1 MHKGKEPYLSIYK
14 IVGFYPDNIQLYKQA
29 FLHKSQSIED
39 DEGKWLN
46 NERLEFLGDA
56 ILSAVVADIVYKHFQ
71 NKREGFLTN
80 TRSKIVSRDSMNR
93 IGLSLGID
101 HLLRYS
107 INVHAQHEAHNSN
120 MLGNALE
127 ALIGAIYLD
136 QGFDACYRFIDDILI
151 KKHIDIDKIS
161 ETEVNFK
168 SNLIEWGQKNRL
180 PVSFEIIE
188 SFQDEQSNPVFQ
200 TAAVLV
206 ETGEHIG
213 IGIGYSKKESQQNA
227 AQMAMKKIRTD
238 RIFQQHIL
246 GLKKKLREEKK
257 AREEVEQTDGQNIV
271 VEESSSEVERI
282 DLSPISKEAV
292 AE

>member
-56 ILSAVVADIVYKHFQ
+56 ILSVVVADIVYKHFQ

-136 QGFDACYRFIDDILI
+136 QGFDACYRFIDDVLI

-180 PVSFEIIE
+180 PISFEIIE

>member
-136 QGFDACYRFIDDILI
+136 QGFDACYRFIDDVLI
-151 KKHIDIDKIS
+151 KNILTLTRFRKR
-161 ETEVNFK
+161 K
-168 SNLIEWGQKNRL
+168 STSNR
-180 PVSFEIIE
+180 I
-188 SFQDEQSNPVFQ
+188 
-200 TAAVLV
+200 
-206 ETGEHIG
+206 
-213 IGIGYSKKESQQNA
+213 
-227 AQMAMKKIRTD
+227 
-238 RIFQQHIL
+238 
-246 GLKKKLREEKK
+246 
-257 AREEVEQTDGQNIV
+257 
-271 VEESSSEVERI
+271 
-282 DLSPISKEAV
+282 
-292 AE
+292 

>member
-136 QGFDACYRFIDDILI
+136 QGFDACYRFIDDVLI

-180 PVSFEIIE
+180 PISFEIIE

>member
-136 QGFDACYRFIDDILI
+136 QGFDACYRFIDNVLI

-180 PVSFEIIE
+180 PISFEIIE

>member
-136 QGFDACYRFIDDILI
+136 QGFDACYRFIDDVLI

-180 PVSFEIIE
+180 PISFEIIE

-292 AE
+292 VE

>member
-136 QGFDACYRFIDDILI
+136 QGFDACYRFIDDVLI

-180 PVSFEIIE
+180 PISFEIIG

>member
-136 QGFDACYRFIDDILI
+136 QGFDACYRFIDDVLI

-180 PVSFEIIE
+180 PISFEIIE

-206 ETGEHIG
+206 ETGEDIG

-282 DLSPISKEAV
+282 DLSPISKEAI

>member
-136 QGFDACYRFIDDILI
+136 QGFDACYRFIDDVLI

-180 PVSFEIIE
+180 PISFEIIE
-188 SFQDEQSNPVFQ
+188 SFQEEQSNPVFQ

>member
-180 PVSFEIIE
+180 PISFEIIE

-206 ETGEHIG
+206 ETSEHIG

>member
-136 QGFDACYRFIDDILI
+136 QGFDACYRFIDDVLI

-180 PVSFEIIE
+180 PISFEIIE

-227 AQMAMKKIRTD
+227 AQMTMKKIRTD

>member
-136 QGFDACYRFIDDILI
+136 QGFDACYRFIDDVLI

-180 PVSFEIIE
+180 PISFEIIE

-227 AQMAMKKIRTD
+227 AQTAMKKIRTD

>member
-136 QGFDACYRFIDDILI
+136 QGFDACYRFIDDVLI

-180 PVSFEIIE
+180 PISFEIIE

-246 GLKKKLREEKK
+246 CLKKKLREEKK

>member
-39 DEGKWLN
+39 DEGKLLN

-180 PVSFEIIE
+180 PISFEIIE

>member
-136 QGFDACYRFIDDILI
+136 QGFDACYRFIDDVLI

>member
-136 QGFDACYRFIDDILI
+136 QGFDACYRFIDDVLI

-180 PVSFEIIE
+180 PISFEIID

-282 DLSPISKEAV
+282 DLSPISKEAI

>member
-227 AQMAMKKIRTD
+227 AQKAMKKIRTD